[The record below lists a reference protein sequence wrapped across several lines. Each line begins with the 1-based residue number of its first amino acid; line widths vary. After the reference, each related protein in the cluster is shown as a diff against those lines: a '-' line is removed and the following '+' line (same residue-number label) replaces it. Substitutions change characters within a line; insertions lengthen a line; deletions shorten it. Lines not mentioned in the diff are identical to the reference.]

1 MTQLIKYGMIFRALV
16 GTLIFIVNFVFA
28 EGFAT
33 ILLSR
38 PDLAFYIRIASF
50 SVIFQIIFTT
60 ATSAFVGLDRTEYN
74 ALTTSIQAVA
84 KSIIS
89 VALVLLGL
97 SVAGALVGH
106 VVGYTT
112 AGILGTVM
120 LFILLKKHL
129 KTEDKSGFTHNIKT
143 LMNYGVPLY
152 ISALLTGFI
161 IPYENLIL
169 AIFTSDADVGNFK
182 AATNFVTLI
191 TLLSVPITTALI
203 PAFSK
208 LNSTLNEQTKN
219 FFKLANKYT
228 ALLIVPTACLIMI
241 FSSEIVEIIYGSIYQ
256 SAALYLSIYCSLYF
270 LTGIGYLTLASL
282 FNGLGETK
290 IVFKTSLIQVSMF
303 AILAPLMT
311 RTYSVPGLIIAF
323 LISNAAGAAYGC
335 YIARTKFKIEFAM
348 KSIIRIY
355 SVSLIAGIPVILYL
369 QFAAMPGLLSVIVGG
384 VLYLFAYMTL
394 IPIAR
399 IITLSELEKADQILQ
414 KIKLLKNI
422 VTPLIKYQ
430 KIILRPYVKK
440 NPQARN
446 LLK

>member
-1 MTQLIKYGMIFRALV
+1 
-16 GTLIFIVNFVFA
+16 
-28 EGFAT
+28 
-33 ILLSR
+33 
-38 PDLAFYIRIASF
+38 
-50 SVIFQIIFTT
+50 
-60 ATSAFVGLDRTEYN
+60 
-74 ALTTSIQAVA
+74 
-84 KSIIS
+84 
-89 VALVLLGL
+89 
-97 SVAGALVGH
+97 
-106 VVGYTT
+106 
-112 AGILGTVM
+112 M

>member
-1 MTQLIKYGMIFRALV
+1 
-16 GTLIFIVNFVFA
+16 
-28 EGFAT
+28 
-33 ILLSR
+33 
-38 PDLAFYIRIASF
+38 
-50 SVIFQIIFTT
+50 
-60 ATSAFVGLDRTEYN
+60 
-74 ALTTSIQAVA
+74 
-84 KSIIS
+84 
-89 VALVLLGL
+89 
-97 SVAGALVGH
+97 
-106 VVGYTT
+106 
-112 AGILGTVM
+112 
-120 LFILLKKHL
+120 
-129 KTEDKSGFTHNIKT
+129 
-143 LMNYGVPLY
+143 
-152 ISALLTGFI
+152 
-161 IPYENLIL
+161 
-169 AIFTSDADVGNFK
+169 
-182 AATNFVTLI
+182 
-191 TLLSVPITTALI
+191 
-203 PAFSK
+203 
-208 LNSTLNEQTKN
+208 
-219 FFKLANKYT
+219 
-228 ALLIVPTACLIMI
+228 
-241 FSSEIVEIIYGSIYQ
+241 
-256 SAALYLSIYCSLYF
+256 
-270 LTGIGYLTLASL
+270 
-282 FNGLGETK
+282 
-290 IVFKTSLIQVSMF
+290 MF